1 MDAARRPLKDNRRV
15 GAEAQINDADVHAC
29 RLLLNGLFP
38 ANEWQEHY
46 QTLKE
51 RAYADAHAEYS
62 EQSLLSFQVRENSRQ
77 SPITYHFWLGA
88 G

>member
-1 MDAARRPLKDNRRV
+1 MDAARRPVKGSERV
-15 GAEAQINDADVHAC
+15 SAESQINDTDINAC

-51 RAYADAHAEYS
+51 RAYADAGDEYA
-62 EQSLLSFQVRENSRQ
+62 EQSLLGFEVRENNGQ
-77 SPITYHFWLGA
+77 SSIAYHFWLGA